1 MTNEALLAEL
11 KDRLTRTQPDWVDD
25 YRSGEVLKTDEAAI
39 IAACS
44 SETIRRRAAEAAERG
59 RPIGVLIA
67 KAVWFISLK
76 RLLEDIELRDGIT
89 NAWLP
94 KAVPRNCS
102 KRGRHH
108 NFRCDLWRQPQPRAA
123 GRV

>member
-76 RLLEDIELRDGIT
+76 RLLEDIELRDGKHERMAAESRAKKLLET
-89 NAWLP
+89 RSP
-94 KAVPRNCS
+94 
-102 KRGRHH
+102 
-108 NFRCDLWRQPQPRAA
+108 PQLSVRSVATA
-123 GRV
+123 TA